1 MLGGHM
7 MQAEYIRH
15 HSIYLNE
22 INDLAVRKK
31 YYSRNLKKQN
41 KNKDNKYIKTRES
54 SSLVLCEGHI
64 VNTASHNS
72 MKL

>member
-1 MLGGHM
+1 M

-22 INDLAVRKK
+22 TNDLAVRKK

-54 SSLVLCEGHI
+54 SRPSLVLCEGYI
-64 VNTASHNS
+64 VSTASHNS